1 MPGGWHGWV
10 VVCDAQGERFS
21 KSDWLTLLAEPQ
33 SLLDGAQHTIKSDGC
48 NAVVVKK
55 LTTADKQVKA
65 VIKQHRRA
73 GGVREFF
80 RSFGWPR
87 AMQNFNS
94 AVKTTRLGL
103 PVAAPLAAVYR
114 RTLLFCGRSI
124 YISEYVDGVNL
135 YEFLKNLPRD
145 SKERLRVTGRLSDR
159 LAEIFASLRRNGLW
173 HRDAK
178 ATNFIVSGNGPDNYS
193 VVLTDMDGI
202 KPGFFARRTKQMR
215 TLWQLAASVM
225 NLSTVSRTDYL
236 RMFVAYCEKAGL
248 PEAQRANT
256 FRRLAQRA
264 GAKHRRNC
272 LRRSTQV

>member
-1 MPGGWHGWV
+1 
-10 VVCDAQGERFS
+10 
-21 KSDWLTLLAEPQ
+21 
-33 SLLDGAQHTIKSDGC
+33 
-48 NAVVVKK
+48 
-55 LTTADKQVKA
+55 
-65 VIKQHRRA
+65 
-73 GGVREFF
+73 
-80 RSFGWPR
+80 
-87 AMQNFNS
+87 MQNFN
-94 AVKTTRLGL
+94 AADKTTRLGL

-225 NLSTVSRTDYL
+225 NLSTVFRTDYL
-236 RMFVAYCEKAGL
+236 RMFAAYCEKAGL

-264 GAKHRRNC
+264 RAKHRRNC
-272 LRRSTQV
+272 LRRSTHV